1 MGSLADQ
8 RREVAKKMLEGQKKH
23 TAYEQ
28 AAYGPGVREGVEYR
42 PRRQQINE
50 DEAYDL
56 ALYTHISGATGEDFG
71 TVKSRYPNATSEV
84 RAGWEK
90 EFRRTYPKLFVEDEA
105 GRSGIDQLRYEFA
118 SVTDPTERSESLKR
132 FKE

>member
-1 MGSLADQ
+1 MGGLADQ

-28 AAYGPGVREGVEYR
+28 AAYR

-118 SVTDPTERSESLKR
+118 GVTDPTERSESLKR